1 MSHCPHCR
9 SEGQKNV
16 LFKHIGDCLVTV
28 WGNDGVQNKD
38 LDFEVVVSGE
48 VAGDVG
54 VDVGNGVAI
63 PINRLIALVNL

>member
-1 MSHCPHCR
+1 M
-9 SEGQKNV
+9 
-16 LFKHIGDCLVTV
+16 GDCLVTV

-54 VDVGNGVAI
+54 VDVGDGVAI
-63 PINRLIALVNL
+63 SINRLIALVNL

>member
-9 SEGQKNV
+9 SEGQENV
-16 LFKHIGDCLVTV
+16 LLKHMGDCLVTV

-54 VDVGNGVAI
+54 VDVGDGVAI
-63 PINRLIALVNL
+63 SINRLIALVNL